1 MDVDIK
7 KKCIFKINRTIDKE
21 FIKQMKYL
29 KMSNEFTSIFIVRID
44 YLMKLQNSRNLL
56 TAIKIIFHKPLRI
69 TTNNT

>member
-29 KMSNEFTSIFIVRID
+29 KMSNEFIFILRID
-44 YLMKLQNSRNLL
+44 YLMKLQNCRNLL
-56 TAIKIIFHKPLRI
+56 TAIKIIVHKSLRM